1 LSAREF
7 AEWQAYFAIEPFG
20 EDMADLR
27 AGIVAATIANVNR
40 DAKKRSQ
47 PYEPLDFMPH
57 ARLDEKRRQLAKP
70 QSAKEVRK
78 AIRDAAASTKAQS
91 RGSGRPRNTRSS

>member
-1 LSAREF
+1 MSAREF
-7 AEWQAYFAIEPFG
+7 AEWQAYFRIEPFG
-20 EDMADLR
+20 EGMADLR
-27 AGIVAATIANVNR
+27 AGIVASVIANVNR

-57 ARLDEKRRQLAKP
+57 AKLDEKRRQLAKP

-78 AIRDAAASTKAQS
+78 AIRDAAARRQLARK
-91 RGSGRPRNTRSS
+91 